1 MAKQQLKADLDLF
14 REKCRAHNLSITPQR
29 IAVYTELVKSKEH
42 PCAEEIFEEVKK
54 IFPDISLDTV
64 YRTLSTFA
72 EIGIIDVVEGYGEAK
87 RYDPDMA
94 THHHFRCTRC
104 NKIIDFHNKDYDN
117 IRVPKEFGKGYEI
130 TGIKVVVEGLC
141 NKCA

>member
-1 MAKQQLKADLDLF
+1 MVKRQLKTDLDAF

-42 PCAEEIFEEVKK
+42 PCAEDIFERIKK
-54 IFPDISLDTV
+54 TFPDISLDTV

-87 RYDPDMA
+87 RYDPDMTA
-94 THHHFRCTRC
+94 HHHFRCRKC

-117 IRVPKEFGKGYEI
+117 IRAPKEFGKGYEI